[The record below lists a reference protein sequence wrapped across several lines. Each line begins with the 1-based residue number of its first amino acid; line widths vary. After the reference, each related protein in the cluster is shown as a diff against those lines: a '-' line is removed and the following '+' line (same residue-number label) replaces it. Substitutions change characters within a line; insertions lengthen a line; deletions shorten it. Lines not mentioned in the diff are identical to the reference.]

1 VSDKPDQTPREIITK
16 LAAMSDAEF
25 NAFMAWHFEQLC
37 KRRVAS
43 EDVGCAAT
51 GDQQS

>member
-1 VSDKPDQTPREIITK
+1 MSDKPDQTPREIITK

-37 KRRVAS
+37 KRPLPKENAN
-43 EDVGCAAT
+43 G
-51 GDQQS
+51 